1 MKKLNPIVY
10 NKLFLQAEEA
20 KEQGMV
26 KLAAGLLN
34 TLGPFPEDENVT
46 YNIENLQEDVYQQLW
61 NVAASVIK
69 YHDLNSVDAEKVHDT
84 LEAFASRLIT
94 EVEQSLGVD
103 NSQIGPL
110 ESKVPGESE

>member
-1 MKKLNPIVY
+1 MKKFNAIVY
-10 NKLFLQAEEA
+10 DKLFLQAEEA

-34 TLGPFPEDENVT
+34 TLGSFPEDENVI
-46 YNIENLQEDVYQQLW
+46 YNIENLQEDVYKQLW

-69 YHDLNSVDAEKVHDT
+69 YHDLNSVDAEKVHNT
-84 LEAFASRLIT
+84 LEVFASKIIA

-110 ESKVPGESE
+110 ESNVPGESK